1 MTPKEYYKAKI
12 DAITEVRRRG
22 HYLPETLKQ
31 LGMDEEHLMEYTRLY
46 SKECEKEE
54 REAHLHDFFIYEYGM
69 SEEEYQQLTPRQ
81 KLSKWLWAHDIINYT
96 DDILEVVRA
105 AYRVE
110 LEDRKEASK

>member
-1 MTPKEYYKAKI
+1 MEARHGLTSKRLQPFRSNGNRAGLTTLPQKAKNMTPKEYYKAKI

-69 SEEEYQQLTPRQ
+69 SEEEYNNLG
-81 KLSKWLWAHDIINYT
+81 I
-96 DDILEVVRA
+96 
-105 AYRVE
+105 
-110 LEDRKEASK
+110 

>member
-1 MTPKEYYKAKI
+1 MKNA
-12 DAITEVRRRG
+12 
-22 HYLPETLKQ
+22 TLKQ

-46 SKECEKEE
+46 SIECEKEE

-81 KLSKWLWAHDIINYT
+81 KLSKWLLAHDIINYT

-105 AYRVE
+105 AYGVE
-110 LEDRKEASK
+110 LESRKEASK